1 MNEPMVYYEVIDD
14 NGANDNSKDTVS
26 TEPSYPPPEIVTAKV
41 VNRHH
46 EEALNNPTVFM
57 CELTPPEIRQSFIR
71 KVYTTLWLQLAFTAS
86 CIGFT
91 KGEHA
96 VSEFL
101 VSPGGIMMYYVS
113 AILGFVLLC
122 AFLCCTETM
131 KQKPNDK
138 IFLTLF
144 TASLTYTLCFVS
156 VFYKTQ
162 VVLLGGLSTLGMFS
176 GLSLYAVQTKVDYT
190 DCGNTLCILLLA
202 LILLGFMVP
211 FVHAP
216 VVQICYSVGGAT
228 LFSFYIVYDTQL
240 IMGDSNRKIKFKE
253 DDYVLAAVS
262 LYLDL
267 VNLFLYMLDILN
279 GR

>member
-1 MNEPMVYYEVIDD
+1 MNEQMVYYEPIED
-14 NGANDNSKDTVS
+14 NTKT
-26 TEPSYPPPEIVTAKV
+26 TEPQGAPPEIINAKV
-41 VNRHH
+41 VNLSH
-46 EEALNNPTVFM
+46 EEALNNPTVIM

-71 KVYTTLWLQLAFTAS
+71 KVYSTLWLQLAFTS
-86 CIGFT
+86 LCIGLT

-96 VSEFL
+96 VSHFL
-101 VSPGGIMMYYVS
+101 VSPGGVLLTYV
-113 AILGFVLLC
+113 AMVMGFVLLC

-131 KQKPNDK
+131 KKKPNDK
-138 IFLTLF
+138 IFLCAF
-144 TASLTYTLCFVS
+144 TGSMTYTLCFVS

-162 VVLLGGLSTLGMFS
+162 IILLGGLSTLGIFS
-176 GLSLYAVQTKVDYT
+176 GLSLYAIQTKVDYT
-190 DCGNTLCILLLA
+190 TCGNTLCILLLG

-211 FVHAP
+211 FVSAP
-216 VVQICYSVGGAT
+216 LVQIGYSVGGAVI
-228 LFSFYIVYDTQL
+228 FSFYIIYDTQM
-240 IMGDSNRKIKFKE
+240 IIGDSNRKIKFNE

>member
-1 MNEPMVYYEVIDD
+1 MNEQMVYYEPIED
-14 NGANDNSKDTVS
+14 NTKT
-26 TEPSYPPPEIVTAKV
+26 TEPQGAPPEIVTAQV

-46 EEALNNPTVFM
+46 EEALNNPTVIM
-57 CELTPPEIRQSFIR
+57 CEMTPPEIRQSFIR
-71 KVYTTLWLQLAFTAS
+71 KVYSTLWLQLAFTS
-86 CIGFT
+86 LCIGLT
-91 KGEHA
+91 KGEHV
-96 VSEFL
+96 VSHFL
-101 VSPGGIMMYYVS
+101 VSPGGVLLTYIAMVITFVS
-113 AILGFVLLC
+113 LC
-122 AFLCCTETM
+122 AFLCCTDTL
-131 KQKPNDK
+131 KQHPNDK
-138 IFLTLF
+138 IFLCVF
-144 TASLTYTLCFVS
+144 TGSITYTLCFVS

-176 GLSLYAVQTKVDYT
+176 GLSLYAIQTKVDYT
-190 DCGNTLCILLLA
+190 DCGNTLCILLFA

-216 VVQICYSVGGAT
+216 IAHICYSVGGAT

-240 IMGDSNRKIKFKE
+240 IMGDPNRKIKFKE